1 MHLILSKKVLQG
13 YTDLTPRNV
22 IREKVTSLE
31 TAAARLFDP
40 STSLQGCAAL
50 VTPTGP
56 TGQGPCVSRQLEL
69 LHITRSLLFDVI
81 AAVEKCDDSEDK
93 AAIRYHVKVT
103 VDKIA
108 ESLQY
113 VEECRAL
120 STNVVLC
127 MLHVYSRVC
136 MEAGTA
142 LERVKLP
149 SFAHH
154 WYSNGVKLAGVLA
167 DSHPALQLSLCLPIS
182 EIEYFLSDINVC
194 ALKSMNLRGV
204 FDLTTE

>member
-1 MHLILSKKVLQG
+1 M
-13 YTDLTPRNV
+13 
-22 IREKVTSLE
+22 
-31 TAAARLFDP
+31 
-40 STSLQGCAAL
+40 
-50 VTPTGP
+50 
-56 TGQGPCVSRQLEL
+56 VSRQLEL

-136 MEAGTA
+136 GGRHSTGTCKITVLRSPLVLQRGEVGRSAGRLASSFTIVA
-142 LERVKLP
+142 LLAHIRDRV
-149 SFAHH
+149 F
-154 WYSNGVKLAGVLA
+154 
-167 DSHPALQLSLCLPIS
+167 
-182 EIEYFLSDINVC
+182 F
-194 ALKSMNLRGV
+194 
-204 FDLTTE
+204 